1 MRPMEITS
9 KELREVEFR
18 ERLRGYD
25 TTEVDEFLERVAI
38 AVDEMQAKVR
48 DYADRADRAERQPRE
63 RATTDDDETLRRTLV
78 LAQRTADMAIREAQE
93 EAAQLLDRARAEGD
107 SILDHANES
116 ARRITSEGQ
125 RQLQSEVDRLTAQR
139 DQLRADVRTLC
150 DLLDNERER
159 LSDSLTSALRW
170 VEQGFTTAPAL
181 ASHRAA
187 PLSSEGV
194 DAGDDVE
201 SQVEEDAAAAS
212 PRPADTALYPPVG
225 AAGNTGDDDEE
236 DDEEDDDEL
245 ADGLTD
251 GLTNGPYTRLRQEPV
266 RLTSPGPTLRDTQV
280 WQLEP
285 GAHDGGWPA

>member
-48 DYADRADRAERQPRE
+48 DLADRTERAERQPRE
-63 RATTDDDETLRRTLV
+63 RVGTDDDETLRRTLV

-93 EAAQLLDRARAEGD
+93 EAAQLLDRARAEGE
-107 SILDHANES
+107 SVLDHANES
-116 ARRITSEGQ
+116 ARRITAEGQ
-125 RQLQSEVDRLTAQR
+125 RALQTEVDRLSTQR

-159 LSDSLTSALRW
+159 LNDALSSALRW
-170 VEQGFTTAPAL
+170 VEQGLSASPAL
-181 ASHRAA
+181 LAQRTA
-187 PLSSEGV
+187 PLSNEGV

-201 SQVEEDAAAAS
+201 SQVEADAAAAS
-212 PRPADTALYPPVG
+212 PRPSESPSYLAPEVEDVDP
-225 AAGNTGDDDEE
+225 DELG
-236 DDEEDDDEL
+236 EDDDLDDEV
-245 ADGLTD
+245 DD
-251 GLTNGPYTRLRQEPV
+251 GPYTRLRQEPV
-266 RLTSPGPTLRDTQV
+266 RLTSPGPTMRDTQV
-280 WQLEP
+280 WQLDEA
-285 GAHDGGWPA
+285 AHDTGWPA